1 MSAFFR
7 LTWKISHLKRLMRW
21 SQKRRESTA
30 ISVNIIKVFTMYKD
44 MHHAIIG
51 SLNQYCG
58 MSIVQ
63 MQNRMMDIN
72 GRK

>member
-1 MSAFFR
+1 
-7 LTWKISHLKRLMRW
+7 
-21 SQKRRESTA
+21 
-30 ISVNIIKVFTMYKD
+30 MYKD